1 MPLTSMRK
9 HVTNWILVVA
19 AMASIFTFSIA
30 AQRRR
35 APQKQPPAATG
46 EKKASLKETFDFLRE
61 KIKAYAY
68 YKAVANDGTLV
79 EYRAEDVQ
87 FDGCAMTL
95 RDVQVLTVNDQA
107 AGTAFTIVNTVN
119 GVDRMSLTDLDVQ
132 QVAVKAPESMTPVTT
147 GVLISLLT
155 INKQKLI
162 HSHSETHG
170 YSSVSGSR
178 NYANDADRYS
188 TQIYFTDKD
197 MANRIAN
204 AFVHAIGLC
213 AAKKEPF

>member
-1 MPLTSMRK
+1 MGLRK
-9 HVTNWILVVA
+9 HLKWVLGVA
-19 AMASIFTFSIA
+19 AVTCIFAFSVP

-35 APQKQPPAATG
+35 APQKQRPAATD
-46 EKKASLKETFDFLRE
+46 EKKPSLKETFDFLRE

-68 YKAVANDGTLV
+68 YKAVTNDCTLV
-79 EYRAEDVQ
+79 DYRAEDVQ

-119 GVDRMSLTDLDVQ
+119 GVDKMSLTDMDAQ
-132 QVAVKAPESMTPVTT
+132 QVAVKVPESMTPVTT
-147 GVLISLLT
+147 GFLISLLT

-178 NYANDADRYS
+178 NYTADTDRYS